1 MHENI
6 TLKGESDY
14 EFITR
19 RISGSRSLEARR
31 RNYQHNSYLF
41 VVVLVTRI
49 LYELNAL

>member
-1 MHENI
+1 
-6 TLKGESDY
+6 
-14 EFITR
+14 
-19 RISGSRSLEARR
+19 LEARR